1 VDAIRPAAADK
12 MLTLAQA
19 SSMVGKAESTIRRL
33 IDKGAIQ
40 SQRDEKGRHWVE
52 LGPLLAPPLP
62 DSMRKLKS
70 LAAVVFPSEGRKQA
84 YGFLRGFTE

>member
-1 VDAIRPAAADK
+1 MILILRCQIRDGVINK
-12 MLTLAQA
+12 NDIFDSCLAN
-19 SSMVGKAESTIRRL
+19 V
-33 IDKGAIQ
+33 
-40 SQRDEKGRHWVE
+40 
-52 LGPLLAPPLP
+52 PPLP